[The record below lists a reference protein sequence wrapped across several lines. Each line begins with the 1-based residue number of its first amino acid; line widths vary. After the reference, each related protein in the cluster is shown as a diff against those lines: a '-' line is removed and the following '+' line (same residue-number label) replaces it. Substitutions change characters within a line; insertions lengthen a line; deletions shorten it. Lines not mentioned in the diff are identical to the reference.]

1 MRQHRI
7 FQIENIPLWK
17 ARLLHWA
24 VQQEQAVYLDSNGQE
39 GNAYTGKGWECLVAA
54 GALKVLECQA
64 GQAFEQLKQFQKE
77 TQDWIF
83 GFLSYDL
90 KNETEQLSSQHFDG
104 IGLPALGFFQPETV
118 VGIRNGCLEIFYIN
132 EDINTLFEY
141 FQIFDVYIQKNKK
154 DIKNRKIVLKSR
166 INREIYLEL
175 VNKIKSHIMEGD
187 LYEMN
192 LCQEFF
198 AEKTSLNPVAV
209 FSKLNQ
215 IGQAPASAFL
225 RWRDRYLMNA
235 SPERFLQKRG
245 QRLVSQPI
253 KGTRRRGATPEED
266 DTIREELAGNSK
278 DRAENIMIVDL
289 VRNDL
294 ARNCLPGSVQVE
306 ELFGIHTFQTVHQM
320 ISTVSGSLRPDR
332 HAIDALRDA
341 FPMGSMTGAP
351 KVMAMQLIENY
362 EQTRRGLYSGAVG
375 YFDPFGDFD
384 FNVVIRSI
392 LYNASSEY
400 VSVQVGGAIVFDS
413 VPEDEYEECLLKLG
427 AMLRALGATISQS

>member
-1 MRQHRI
+1 MRQHSI

-24 VQQEQAVYLDSNGQE
+24 AQQEQAVYLDSNGQE
-39 GNAYTGKGWECLVAA
+39 ENTHTGKGWECLVAA
-54 GALKVLECQA
+54 GALRVLECQA

-90 KNETEQLSSQHFDG
+90 KNETEQLFSRNFDG
-104 IGLPALGFFQPETV
+104 IGLPGLGFFQPETV
-118 VGIRNGCLEIFYIN
+118 VGIRNGCLEVFSIN
-132 EDINTLFEY
+132 EGIGMLFEY
-141 FQIFDVYIQKNKK
+141 FQLFDENIQKNKL
-154 DIKNRKIVLKSR
+154 DIKSTKNILDKRISRQKYIEIVK
-166 INREIYLEL
+166 
-175 VNKIKSHIMEGD
+175 KIKNHIVEGD

-198 AEKTSLNPVAV
+198 AEKITLDPVAV
-209 FSKLNQ
+209 FSRLNQ
-215 IGQAPASAFL
+215 IGRAPASAFL
-225 RWRDRYLMNA
+225 RWRDRYLMSA
-235 SPERFLQKRG
+235 SPERFLHKRG

-253 KGTRRRGATPEED
+253 KGTRRRGTTPEED
-266 DTIREELAGNSK
+266 DRIREELAGNSK

-306 ELFGIHTFQTVHQM
+306 ELFGIHTFETVHQM

-351 KVMAMQLIENY
+351 KVMAMQLIESY

-375 YFDPFGDFD
+375 YFDPSGDFD

-392 LYNASSEY
+392 LYNASTGY
-400 VSVQVGGAIVFDS
+400 VSSQVGGAIVFDS
-413 VPEDEYEECLLKLG
+413 VPEEEYEECLVKLG
-427 AMLRALGATISQS
+427 AMRQALGATIK